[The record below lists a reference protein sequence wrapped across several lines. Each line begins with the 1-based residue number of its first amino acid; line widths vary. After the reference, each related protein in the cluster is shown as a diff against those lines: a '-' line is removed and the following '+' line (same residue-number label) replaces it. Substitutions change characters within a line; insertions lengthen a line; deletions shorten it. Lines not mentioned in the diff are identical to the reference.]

1 MEASQ
6 AVAAHFECDLVRPW
20 RTRSSLEDGTGC
32 RYLYVYAH
40 AMGPTQSSAS
50 VGRMIGKD
58 SVSAALD
65 IPVSVALDVL
75 RSIDRVLSQGAV
87 ENARDAMREA
97 ARRRVALSVLIERTA
112 VNEHEQAEVTEL
124 RERVSL

>member
-1 MEASQ
+1 
-6 AVAAHFECDLVRPW
+6 
-20 RTRSSLEDGTGC
+20 
-32 RYLYVYAH
+32 
-40 AMGPTQSSAS
+40 MGSTQSSAS

-65 IPVSVALDVL
+65 IPVSVALDIL

-124 RERVSL
+124 RERVSLAE